1 MRVLSVASDTSGAVS
16 VTPAASAPAEPPA
29 PLSAQHTALLAEL
42 HRDSGDL
49 AAAVTGLLA
58 SLRDSLARSAA
69 GGVQHSE
76 LYRRAAAGVAAETR
90 DVVGV
95 ATAFVEGAQALAG
108 QMATLERF
116 AEQTRVCRAQ
126 LDALEA
132 AAAKVLPAPP
142 PRPGGAS

>member
-1 MRVLSVASDTSGAVS
+1 MRVLTVAAASGAVT
-16 VTPAASAPAEPPA
+16 VTPAAAAPKQPPE
-29 PLSAQHTALLAEL
+29 PLSSQHAALLEQL

-49 AAAVTGLLA
+49 AAAVTDLLA
-58 SLRDSLARSAA
+58 SLRTSLARSAA
-69 GGVQHSE
+69 GGVQHLE

-95 ATAFVEGAQALAG
+95 ATAFVEGAQALAA

-116 AEQTRVCRAQ
+116 AEQTRACRAQ

-142 PRPGGAS
+142 GGAS